1 MSSSIPGIRAVS
13 ARRVTLRLP
22 NLVALGQYIIRARS
36 FAVVTVE
43 LEDGTRGNAF
53 SLDRS
58 TPVSECVNKVIS
70 APYKEIFDGDPV
82 STFDKLLRRMSS
94 PISSGAALRGLSL
107 VDLAAHDAIARHK
120 GMTVVASHGKSSE
133 KHPIWAVIG
142 YPPSRGPEEIAWE
155 VEAAARAGAV
165 GVKLP
170 VGANAK
176 LTRERL
182 EAAVATKLCPVSV
195 DLAWSCRT
203 AADALEIVKGLDL
216 AWVEDPFIPGSI
228 AELVEL
234 RRILDVPLASG
245 DDEAHLYHPQVFVE
259 TSAVD
264 MLRLDATCQG
274 GLSRMILLNEYLVMS
289 GMSISWH
296 VYDAI
301 HHQVASIL
309 DVPTFSVELSAP
321 GASVD
326 PFAELIKAKAAK
338 GGNKSKT
345 GWRFDLPDFPDE
357 SDALAGPPRW
367 DEVKLSYA

>member
-1 MSSSIPGIRAVS
+1 MSSSIPGIKSVS

-22 NLVALGQYIIRARS
+22 NPVALGQYIIKARG

-58 TPVSECVNKVIS
+58 TPVSECVNEVIA
-70 APYKEIFDGDPV
+70 APYKEIFDGNPV
-82 STFDKLLRRMSS
+82 STFDKLMRRMSS

-107 VDLAAHDAIARHK
+107 VDLAAHDAVARHK
-120 GMTVVASHGKSSE
+120 GKTVVASHGKTNK

-155 VEAAARAGAV
+155 VEAAVKAGAV

-203 AADALEIVKGLDL
+203 ANDALEIVKGLDL

-234 RRILDVPLASG
+234 RRILDVPLTSG

-259 TSAVD
+259 TGAVD
-264 MLRLDATCQG
+264 MLRLDTTCQG
-274 GLSRMILLNEYLVMS
+274 GLSRMILLNDYFVKS

-309 DVPTFSVELSAP
+309 DAPTFSVELSAP

-326 PFAELIKAKAAK
+326 PFAEFIKAKAAK
-338 GGNKSKT
+338 DGSKSET

>member
-1 MSSSIPGIRAVS
+1 MTNSLPKIKEVR

-22 NLVALGQYIIRARS
+22 NPVALGQYIIKARG

-43 LEDGTRGNAF
+43 LADGTKGSAF

-58 TPVSECVNKVIS
+58 TPVAECVNEIIA

-82 STFDKLLRRMSS
+82 AAFDALLRRMSS

-107 VDLAAHDAIARHK
+107 TDLAAHDAIARHK
-120 GMTVVASHGKSSE
+120 GVSVVASHGKAE
-133 KHPIWAVIG
+133 RNHPIWAVIG

-155 VEAAARAGAV
+155 VEAAVKAGAV

-170 VGANAK
+170 VGANAQ

-182 EAAVATKLCPVSV
+182 EAALATKLCPVSV

-203 AADALEIVKGLDL
+203 ADDALTIVKGLDL

-234 RRILDVPLASG
+234 RKRLDVPLTSG
-245 DDEAHLYHPQVFVE
+245 DDETHLYHPQVFVE
-259 TSAVD
+259 TGAVD

-274 GLSRMILLNEYLVMS
+274 GLSRMILLDEYFTKS
-289 GMSISWH
+289 GMEISWH
-296 VYDAI
+296 VYDSM

-309 DVPTFSVELSAP
+309 ETATFSVELSAP

-326 PFAELIKAKAAK
+326 PFAELIKANALRSGTQSEA
-338 GGNKSKT
+338 
-345 GWRFDLPDFPDE
+345 GWRFDLPDLPDE

-367 DEVKLSYA
+367 DEVRIPQV